1 MEGYGPPTW
10 GDNIASEYDSMF
22 GYMFDVEATVEFLL
36 DEAGPGPLLELG
48 VGTGRIA
55 LPLAERG
62 VEVHGIDASQA
73 MLDRLRAKPGGAEIT
88 TTVADFGEAPMDG
101 PYGLIFV
108 AFNTFFALTSQDDQV
123 RCFANIASALHEEG
137 CFVIE
142 AFVPDPTRWS
152 KHQRVGV
159 DSVKS
164 DSVTLEVSRHDPVSQ
179 RVEGQQ
185 VVVSQSGIRLYPVFL
200 RYAWPSELDLMA
212 RLAGL
217 RLRERWGSWARDPFT
232 SDSTSHVSVYEPT

>member
-10 GDNIASEYDSMF
+10 GDNIASEYDSLF
-22 GYMFDVEATVEFLL
+22 GYMSDVETTIDFLL
-36 DEAGPGPLLELG
+36 DEAGPDPFLELG

-62 VEVHGIDASQA
+62 AQVHGIDASKA
-73 MLDRLRAKPGGAEIT
+73 MVDALHAKPGGERIVA
-88 TTVADFGEAPMDG
+88 TVGDFGEAPLGG
-101 PYGLIFV
+101 PFGLVFV
-108 AFNTFFALTSQDDQV
+108 VFNTFFALTSQDDQV
-123 RCFANIASALHEEG
+123 RCFSNIASALHPKG

-142 AFVPDPTRWS
+142 VFVPDETRWN

-159 DSVKS
+159 DSVRL
-164 DSVTLEVSRHDPVSQ
+164 DSVALEVSRHDPVAQ
-179 RVEGQQ
+179 RVEAQT
-185 VVVSQSGIRLYPVFL
+185 VVISGEGIRLYPTFL

-217 RLRERWGSWARDPFT
+217 RLRDRWGSWAREPFT
-232 SDSTSHVSVYEPT
+232 SDSKSHISVYEPA